1 MNSELA
7 QWVLIPLL
15 IMVARITDVT
25 IGTIRIIFVARG
37 NARVA
42 AILGFFE
49 VTIWL
54 LAISQVLQ
62 NLTNVACYL
71 GYGLGFALGNVFGIT
86 VEKRLCSGMQIIR
99 IVTTSGLGSLPMVL
113 RDEGYGV
120 TTVKGQGAKGPVDL
134 VYVVA
139 ERKNTAEV
147 LELVESMEPASFV
160 TVQDIGHHQHGH
172 IKTIRRLA
180 GLLGK

>member
-1 MNSELA
+1 
-7 QWVLIPLL
+7 
-15 IMVARITDVT
+15 
-25 IGTIRIIFVARG
+25 
-37 NARVA
+37 
-42 AILGFFE
+42 
-49 VTIWL
+49 
-54 LAISQVLQ
+54 
-62 NLTNVACYL
+62 
-71 GYGLGFALGNVFGIT
+71 
-86 VEKRLCSGMQIIR
+86 MQIIR

-160 TVQDIGHHQHGH
+160 TVQDLGHHQHGH
-172 IKTIRRLA
+172 IKTIRRIA

>member
-25 IGTIRIIFVARG
+25 IGTTRIIFVARG

-62 NLTNVACYL
+62 NLTMLSRVRL
-71 GYGLGFALGNVFGIT
+71 GLRAGERVRDNRREEAVF
-86 VEKRLCSGMQIIR
+86 
-99 IVTTSGLGSLPMVL
+99 
-113 RDEGYGV
+113 RDADHPHRHD
-120 TTVKGQGAKGPVDL
+120 Q
-134 VYVVA
+134 
-139 ERKNTAEV
+139 R
-147 LELVESMEPASFV
+147 
-160 TVQDIGHHQHGH
+160 
-172 IKTIRRLA
+172 A
-180 GLLGK
+180 G